1 MDNLKALIVQR
12 RLARA
17 HLAGCEID
25 LGDTKRQLDKA
36 NLANAQLHAGL
47 QRRKP
52 GMRTVFVAEAIFAHK
67 EAVDKAFGAWCEA
80 GQAKDRAMARCCEL
94 ACQIRKLKASELP

>member
-25 LGDTKRQLDKA
+25 LGETKRQLDKA